1 MNTISQL
8 LVQILACYGV
18 FLIGCGITAVV
29 FIGLKA
35 KTALLSGGMSG
46 TLSILI
52 AWLISRNINGAE
64 LAGLVLSFAL
74 FIVFS
79 WRATKTLHGIF
90 EMIPS
95 AHEGLKGKGI
105 AFLIIGLMAVVSLM
119 VFGAQLILFLNR

>member
-1 MNTISQL
+1 MNNISLL

-18 FLIGCGITAVV
+18 FLIACGITAVI

-46 TLSILI
+46 TLSILV
-52 AWLISRNINGAE
+52 AWLIFRSSNGAE
-64 LAGLVLSFAL
+64 LAGLVLSLAL
-74 FIVFS
+74 FMVFS

-90 EMIPS
+90 DMIPTGQ
-95 AHEGLKGKGI
+95 EGLKGKGI

-119 VFGAQLILFLNR
+119 VFSTQLILFLN